1 MNDVSHM
8 KAAERR
14 VWFAAPLVLLALAI
28 LLGLGTWQVKRLY
41 WKEALMADIEERRS
55 ANPVTLADIE
65 AIAKAAAISNIAG
78 SAFPA
83 PSIMPTSGI
92 SSPPIRA
99 GPVITSIRR

>member
-65 AIAKAAAISNIAG
+65 AIAKSGGDIEYRRVSLSG
-78 SAFPA
+78 TFDPVSYTHLTL
-83 PSIMPTSGI
+83 PTN
-92 SSPPIRA
+92 RE
-99 GPVITSIRR
+99 V